1 VQLAC
6 ADFTKDNRPGE
17 AQDMF
22 WSPAGDQL
30 LMPTYND
37 ALKAFRDTDIRIF
50 DAATFAVRN
59 LTDDGFQ
66 GSILESEEP
75 ANLDVL
81 AQWGGE
87 DSIFFVRHSIPA
99 GGYTQGTT
107 TSLMSVATDGS
118 EPKKLLDITSVS
130 SIAVWNFTVS
140 SDASL
145 LAYSIDNKN
154 AENAGI
160 YLLEVGQ
167 TEASRIAEMTAL
179 ADMRLSGLAF
189 SADRKFLL
197 LLGRLEDGNNTA
209 QILDLAT
216 GKVIPVD
223 ANQNVTGVAWSPTG
237 STLAYVTYD
246 RAKPDMP
253 GGLFLT
259 PAPGRPARLLIGG
272 AFYPTMCCGDR
283 PIIWATNDTLVLSQL
298 EDHLG
303 SVIYVQLGE

>member
-1 VQLAC
+1 MAI
-6 ADFTKDNRPGE
+6 K
-17 AQDMF
+17 
-22 WSPAGDQL
+22 
-30 LMPTYND
+30 
-37 ALKAFRDTDIRIF
+37 
-50 DAATFAVRN
+50 
-59 LTDDGFQ
+59 
-66 GSILESEEP
+66 
-75 ANLDVL
+75 
-81 AQWGGE
+81 
-87 DSIFFVRHSIPA
+87 
-99 GGYTQGTT
+99 
-107 TSLMSVATDGS
+107 
-118 EPKKLLDITSVS
+118 PKKLLDITSVS

-167 TEASRIAEMTAL
+167 TEPSRIAEMTAL
-179 ADMRLSGLAF
+179 AGMRLSGLAF

-237 STLAYVTYD
+237 SALAYVTYD
-246 RAKPDMP
+246 RTKPDMP

-259 PAPGRPARLLIGG
+259 HAPGRPARLLIGG

-298 EDHLG
+298 DDHLG